1 MSFYDRLRAI
11 QKKNNTLLCVGLD
24 PDLNKI
30 PKHLLLQGDP
40 VGEFCR
46 RIIGATSDLVCA
58 YKLNLAF
65 FETLGERGWSTVHRV
80 LSFIPHDVITI
91 GDGKRGDIG
100 NTADM
105 YARSL
110 MDGFKFTA
118 ATVNAYM
125 GEDSVRPFIKD
136 PDKGAF
142 VLALTSNPGAKDF
155 QYLKVRGK
163 PLYEHV
169 AAKAKRWNE
178 NKNIGLVVGA
188 THPVQLKRIR
198 QLVPDM
204 PLLIPGI
211 GAQGGDVKLAVRN
224 GCDVQGGMAL
234 INASRS
240 IIYSSSGESFAETA
254 RSVAGALRDEMNMY
268 REQSL

>member
-1 MSFYDRLRAI
+1 MSFYHRLRAI
-11 QKKNNTLLCVGLD
+11 QNKNNTLLCVGLD

-30 PKHLLLQGDP
+30 PKHLLLQSDP

-46 RIIGATSDLVCA
+46 RIIEATSDLVCA

-65 FETLGERGWSTVHRV
+65 FEVLGEQWWSILHRV
-80 LSFIPHDVITI
+80 LSFVPLNVITI
-91 GDGKRGDIG
+91 GDAKRGDIG

-110 MDGFKFTA
+110 MDGFKFRA
-118 ATVNAYM
+118 VTVNAYM
-125 GEDSVRPFIKD
+125 GEDSVRPFVRD
-136 PDKGAF
+136 PDRGAF
-142 VLALTSNPGAKDF
+142 VLALTSNPGARDF

-178 NKNIGLVVGA
+178 SENIGLVVGA
-188 THPVQLKRIR
+188 TRPAQLKRVR

-204 PLLIPGI
+204 PLLIPGV
-211 GAQGGDVKLAVRN
+211 GAQGGDVGLAVRY
-224 GCDVQGGMAL
+224 GCDEHGEMAL

-240 IIYSSSGESFAETA
+240 IIYSSGGGDFAEVA
-254 RSVAGALRDEMNMY
+254 RSAAGSLRDEMNKY
-268 REQSL
+268 REQFF